1 MVLSFEQ
8 TWYIIC
14 VYIWVI
20 ITRFDLD
27 VNRQFSQSL
36 SLCQILHSYKKIGAV
51 YISLYRIVVDD
62 MGVNSC
68 FDIRL
73 NYYCLKSVR
82 FMLA

>member
-1 MVLSFEQ
+1 MR
-8 TWYIIC
+8 IHI
-14 VYIWVI
+14 YIWVI

-36 SLCQILHSYKKIGAV
+36 SLCQILHSQKIGAV

-68 FDIRL
+68 FDFRL
-73 NYYCLKSVR
+73 NYYYLKSVR